1 MKNSIQIDYVR
12 NISAIIAVTC
22 QKIHYVQ
29 LQVAFFFRIW
39 KQSSTQGSNQV
50 PHKPVTQFANTFCN
64 NEPLRFLSGEQFE
77 VLARSSS
84 SCIFLLNYLT
94 TSINYTVHCHQTFHE
109 VLLWILPCSVSF
121 TASWPSTVCRIY
133 LRKYSRC

>member
-50 PHKPVTQFANTFCN
+50 PHKSVTQFANTIRN
-64 NEPLRFLSGEQFE
+64 NEPEIFVWGTIWGSGKVF
-77 VLARSSS
+77 
-84 SCIFLLNYLT
+84 IFLHFPSQLLNHLD
-94 TSINYTVHCHQTFHE
+94 
-109 VLLWILPCSVSF
+109 
-121 TASWPSTVCRIY
+121 
-133 LRKYSRC
+133 